1 MQRTFDIVKET
12 TGVDLA
18 DVMKAE
24 TIDAKVNKNV
34 TLNGNV
40 DLD

>member
-1 MQRTFDIVKET
+1 MEAVKET

-24 TIDAKVNKNV
+24 TIDAKINKNV
-34 TLNGNV
+34 TLNGGVSV
-40 DLD
+40 D